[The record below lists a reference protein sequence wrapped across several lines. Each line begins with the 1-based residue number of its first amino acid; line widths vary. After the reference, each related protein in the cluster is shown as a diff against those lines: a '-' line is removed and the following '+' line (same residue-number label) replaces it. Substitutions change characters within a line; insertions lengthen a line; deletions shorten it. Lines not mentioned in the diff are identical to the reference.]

1 MQFERN
7 LSDFIQKN
15 SASIGNLE
23 AANALRDGS
32 RESTSFV
39 SEQLA
44 FQQTGRNRRTV
55 EFDEGFRAAWAQVMN
70 CARDQFLACAR
81 FSVDEHRRVCW
92 RDGFHVLQNFAQR
105 RTVSDDLC
113 EIHFR
118 ADFIFQIE
126 LFLGELLFEFRNLA
140 VRQRVF
146 DCDRYLS

>member
-1 MQFERN
+1 MAVGRRNQASIGAKRTRASQPLEFPLLQNAEQFGLQFERN

-15 SASIGNLE
+15 SASVGNLE

-55 EFDEGFRAAWAQVMN
+55 EFDEGFRAAWAQVLN
-70 CARDQFLACAR
+70 CARDQVLARAR

-92 RDGFHVLQNFAQR
+92 RDGFHVFQNFTQ
-105 RTVSDDLC
+105 
-113 EIHFR
+113 
-118 ADFIFQIE
+118 
-126 LFLGELLFEFRNLA
+126 
-140 VRQRVF
+140 
-146 DCDRYLS
+146 